1 MKAFVALDWKCS
13 LGSTTTQNGGLKAWL
28 TNPNVVWKA
37 IQVSRELSFNY
48 SYFVNFSVCTAMHC
62 TKMHKICVRKGRR
75 EESLRFRQL
84 RLLFQSSK
92 VHSLKI
98 CPIFRCMHC
107 ILEKLEMMFTY
118 LRATPL
124 ETSQLS
130 IFMALRS
137 ASSLPSKTSPKPPFI
152 TSPLKYKSKKKMR
165 FRNASEAKNWGY
177 SPKYHHAR
185 WKAVMLANALLFG
198 AWPFLLKAAAVSVL
212 RRGCSNATEP
222 LMVSRH

>member
-1 MKAFVALDWKCS
+1 MYVHIDKGKNMKAFASLLYVDWKCS
-13 LGSTTTQNGGLKAWL
+13 LGWLVYYDIKRRLESLIGTSQCCLESKQIRLK
-28 TNPNVVWKA
+28 
-37 IQVSRELSFNY
+37 
-48 SYFVNFSVCTAMHC
+48 VNFSICTCTMQC

-75 EESLRFRQL
+75 ESLRYWQL

-98 CPIFRCMHC
+98 FQMHALHAWKAAGTDD
-107 ILEKLEMMFTY
+107 IY

-152 TSPLKYKSKKKMR
+152 TSPL
-165 FRNASEAKNWGY
+165 
-177 SPKYHHAR
+177 
-185 WKAVMLANALLFG
+185 
-198 AWPFLLKAAAVSVL
+198 
-212 RRGCSNATEP
+212 
-222 LMVSRH
+222 